1 MNMGKT
7 VRIPGLI
14 LLAALSLS
22 CERHEDEKV
31 FVPQNI
37 VLDAAPG
44 ASGSTKGFLNSG
56 DLTVDGTSFQTY
68 DYLSDYNG
76 TISGHSNG
84 EEFQYF
90 ANTLTYDADAASSW
104 KWVFGSTAS
113 PDSYRWTR
121 TGIHHFF
128 GWLLADGND
137 ASHLSTSSFF
147 DTYTVGTKTVTVA
160 KNLNIDSYQ
169 YDFLY
174 SDVVPVDVIEDGIPE
189 KVDLP
194 MKHLF
199 GALGITI
206 TNTSDEEVI
215 VNSVRL
221 KNFPGNGTA
230 TLEYDMENGVEVTN
244 PDPTSAGTYAY
255 WPNKITTPF
264 TLHGISHPTLS
275 RKVYDCFTGTELV
288 DDAQPVFRLAWPLS
302 FAALEP
308 TETGQDEDGNPIYSA
323 NSPMIEV
330 NYKVGVLAA
339 QTATF
344 RFPRITGATSAV
356 FSGKKT
362 QLNLSIADKQVNL
375 SYEFLPWQ
383 YKEFPMAFEDD
394 AISSTQLK
402 FTENTFAPLPDV
414 TDASGTHDVI
424 QLIQGSTEGAYVAKG
439 SFKIYT
445 PINSQLIVSL
455 SGNGED
461 FLVSLNSGATA
472 TGGNTSITIDPSRDG
487 GLITLR
493 IWPKGTPKSGSKC
506 YLHFTV
512 LNRGREADAD
522 TEINRDKYMIVIP

>member
-1 MNMGKT
+1 MF
-7 VRIPGLI
+7 R
-14 LLAALSLS
+14 
-22 CERHEDEKV
+22 E
-31 FVPQNI
+31 QNI

-56 DLTVDGTSFQTY
+56 GLTVDGTSFQTY
-68 DYLSDYNG
+68 DYLSGYNG
-76 TISGHSNG
+76 TISGHTNG

-104 KWVFGSTAS
+104 KWVFGNTAS
-113 PDSYRWTR
+113 PDTYRWTR

-160 KNLNIDSYQ
+160 KNLNIDSDQ

-174 SDVVPVDVIEDGIPE
+174 SDVVPVDVIEDGIPA
-189 KVDLP
+189 KVDMP

-206 TNTSDEEVI
+206 TNTSNEDVI

-230 TLEYDMENGVEVTN
+230 TLDYDMENGVSLTH
-244 PDPTSAGTYAY
+244 PDPTSAGTYTY
-255 WPNKITTPF
+255 WPNKITNPF
-264 TLHGISHPTLS
+264 TLYGINDPTNS
-275 RKVYDCFTGTELV
+275 GKVYDCYTGNELV
-288 DDAQPVFRLAWPLS
+288 DDALPVFRLAWPLS

-308 TETGQDEDGNPIYSA
+308 TQTGQDEDGNPIYSTT
-323 NSPMIEV
+323 SPMIEV
-330 NYKVGVLAA
+330 NYKVGALPA

-344 RFPRITGATSAV
+344 RYPRIAGATSAI
-356 FSGKKT
+356 FAGKRT
-362 QLNLSIADKQVNL
+362 QLSLAIADKQVNL

-402 FTENTFAPLPDV
+402 FTENTYTSLPKV

-424 QLIQGSTEGAYVAKG
+424 QLIQNSIEGAYVAKG
-439 SFKIYT
+439 TFKIYT

-455 SGNGED
+455 GGNGED
-461 FLVSLNSGATA
+461 FVVSLNSGTTA

-493 IWPKGTPKSGSKC
+493 ISPKGTPKSGSKC

-522 TEINRDKYMIVIP
+522 TEINRDHYMIVIP